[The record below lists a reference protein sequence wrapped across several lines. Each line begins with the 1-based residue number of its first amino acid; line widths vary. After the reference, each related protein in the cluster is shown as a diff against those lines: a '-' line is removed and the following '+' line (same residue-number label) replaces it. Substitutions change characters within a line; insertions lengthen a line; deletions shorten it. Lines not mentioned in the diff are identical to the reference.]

1 MSPPMTHSSLD
12 ARRRELLLRSAELR
26 VHVTWQAA
34 ELARAAAPVF
44 AVADGAL
51 AGGRWLQRHPLAVAA
66 LLALVAV
73 KRPRAALRWGL
84 RALGA
89 WRWLRLLRVW
99 LRPTA

>member
-1 MSPPMTHSSLD
+1 MTHSSLD

-26 VHVTWQAA
+26 VHVAWQAA

-66 LLALVAV
+66 LFALVAIR
-73 KRPRAALRWGL
+73 RPRTALRWGL
-84 RALGA
+84 RVVGA
-89 WRWLRLLRVW
+89 WRWLRVVSTW